1 MKVLADPVYVLHVMD
16 AKLDKLRKSRKRCTN
31 ADGKEATEISG
42 QETAII
48 RIAVYIR
55 HAIKYHGCFGSEDMA
70 CIYKYADD
78 AKEEANKYYR
88 NPRVTWFVKGLAK
101 GAAWACV
108 GLEDRMMEEK
118 P

>member
-1 MKVLADPVYVLHVMD
+1 MKLLKDPDQVLQIMD
-16 AKLDKLRKSRKRCTN
+16 AKIDELRNSRKKLFTE
-31 ADGKEATEISG
+31 ADGKEASVISG

-55 HAIKYHGCFGSEDMA
+55 HAIKHHGCFGAEDMA

-78 AKEEANKYYR
+78 AKEEANKYYS
-88 NPRVTWFVKGLAK
+88 NPRVNWFVKGLAE

-108 GLEDRMMEEK
+108 GIEVRMEE

>member
-1 MKVLADPVYVLHVMD
+1 MKVLKDPVQALQIMD
-16 AKLDKLRKSRKRCTN
+16 TKLDELRKSRKRLFTE

-55 HAIKYHGCFGSEDMA
+55 HAIKHHGCFGSVDMA
-70 CIYKYADD
+70 CVYKYADD
-78 AKEEANKYYR
+78 AKEEADKPFR
-88 NPRVTWFVKGLAK
+88 DPRVTWFVKGLAK

-108 GLEDRMMEEK
+108 GLEVRMEE

>member
-1 MKVLADPVYVLHVMD
+1 MKVLEDPVYVLHVMD
-16 AKLDKLRKSRKRCTN
+16 AKLDELHKSRKRLFTEPT
-31 ADGKEATEISG
+31 GKEATEISG

-55 HAIKYHGCFGSEDMA
+55 HAIKHHGCFGAEDMA
-70 CIYKYADD
+70 CIHKYADD
-78 AKEEANKYYR
+78 AKEEANKPFL

-108 GLEDRMMEEK
+108 GLEVRMEE

>member
-1 MKVLADPVYVLHVMD
+1 MKVLKDPSQALQIMD
-16 AKLDKLRKSRKRCTN
+16 AKLDDLRKSRKRLFTE
-31 ADGKEATEISG
+31 ATGKEATEISG

-48 RIAVYIR
+48 RIAAYIR
-55 HAIKYHGCFGSEDMA
+55 LAIKHHGCFGAGDMA
-70 CIYKYADD
+70 CVRIYADD
-78 AKEEANKYYR
+78 AKEESNKPFN

-108 GLEDRMMEEK
+108 GLGDRMME

>member
-1 MKVLADPVYVLHVMD
+1 MKVLKDPSKALQIMD
-16 AKLDKLRKSRKRCTN
+16 KKLDELRKSRKRLFTE

-48 RIAVYIR
+48 RIAAYIR
-55 HAIKYHGCFGSEDMA
+55 LAIKHHGCFGSKDMA
-70 CIYKYADD
+70 CIYIYADD
-78 AKEEANKYYR
+78 AKEEAKKYYS
-88 NPRVTWFVKGLAK
+88 NPRVTWFVKGLAE

-108 GLEDRMMEEK
+108 GLEVRMEEE

>member
-1 MKVLADPVYVLHVMD
+1 MKVLKDPVQALQIMD
-16 AKLDKLRKSRKRCTN
+16 AKLDELRKSRKRLFTE

-48 RIAVYIR
+48 RIAAYIR
-55 HAIKYHGCFGSEDMA
+55 LAIKHHGCFGSKDMA
-70 CIYKYADD
+70 CIYIYADD
-78 AKEEANKYYR
+78 AKEEANKYYS
-88 NPRVTWFVKGLAK
+88 NPRVNWFVKGLAE

-108 GLEDRMMEEK
+108 GLEVRMEE

>member
-1 MKVLADPVYVLHVMD
+1 MKVLEDPVYALHVMD

-48 RIAVYIR
+48 RIAVYIC
-55 HAIKYHGCFGSEDMA
+55 HAIKYYGCFGSEDMA
-70 CIYKYADD
+70 CVHKYADD
-78 AKEEANKYYR
+78 AKEEASKYYR
-88 NPRVTWFVKGLAK
+88 NPRVTWFVKGLAE

-108 GLEDRMMEEK
+108 GLEARMMEE
-118 P
+118 

>member
-1 MKVLADPVYVLHVMD
+1 MKVLKDPCQALQIMD
-16 AKLDKLRKSRKRCTN
+16 TKLDKLRKSRKRLFTK
-31 ADGKEATEISG
+31 AEGKEATEISG

-48 RIAVYIR
+48 RIADYIR
-55 HAIKYHGCFGSEDMA
+55 HVIKYYGYFEDEDMA
-70 CIYKYADD
+70 CVHKYADD
-78 AKEEANKYYR
+78 AKEEADKPFR

-108 GLEDRMMEEK
+108 GLEDRMME

>member
-1 MKVLADPVYVLHVMD
+1 MKVLKDPSQTLQIMD
-16 AKLDKLRKSRKRCTN
+16 AKLDELRESRKRLFTE

-55 HAIKYHGCFGSEDMA
+55 HAIKHHGCFGSEDME

-78 AKEEANKYYR
+78 AKEEANKYYS
-88 NPRVTWFVKGLAK
+88 NPRVNWFVKGLAE

-108 GLEDRMMEEK
+108 GLEVRMEEE

>member
-1 MKVLADPVYVLHVMD
+1 MKVLKDPVQALQIMD
-16 AKLDKLRKSRKRCTN
+16 KKLDKLRKSRKRFTE

-48 RIAVYIR
+48 RIAAYIR
-55 HAIKYHGCFGSEDMA
+55 LAIKHHGCFGTGDMA
-70 CIYKYADD
+70 CVRIYADD
-78 AKEEANKYYR
+78 AKEESNKPFN

-108 GLEDRMMEEK
+108 GLEDRMME

>member
-1 MKVLADPVYVLHVMD
+1 MKVLKDPAQALQVMD
-16 AKLDKLRKSRKRCTN
+16 AKIDELRNSRKKLFTE
-31 ADGKEATEISG
+31 AEGKEASVISG

-55 HAIKYHGCFGSEDMA
+55 HAIKHHGCFGAEDMA
-70 CIYKYADD
+70 CVHKYADD
-78 AKEEANKYYR
+78 AKEEANKPFR

-108 GLEDRMMEEK
+108 GLEVRMEET
-118 P
+118 

>member
-1 MKVLADPVYVLHVMD
+1 MKVLEDPVYVLHVMD
-16 AKLDKLRKSRKRCTN
+16 EKLDKLRKSRKRCTN

-55 HAIKYHGCFGSEDMA
+55 HAIKYYGCFGLEDMA
-70 CIYKYADD
+70 SVHKYADD

-88 NPRVTWFVKGLAK
+88 NPRVAWFVKGLAE

-108 GLEDRMMEEK
+108 GLEVRMEE

>member
-1 MKVLADPVYVLHVMD
+1 MKVLKDPVQALQVMD
-16 AKLDKLRKSRKRCTN
+16 AKIDELRNSRKKLFTE
-31 ADGKEATEISG
+31 AEGKEASVISG

-55 HAIKYHGCFGSEDMA
+55 HAIKHHGCFGAEDMA
-70 CIYKYADD
+70 CVHKYADD
-78 AKEEANKYYR
+78 AKEEANKYYS
-88 NPRVTWFVKGLAK
+88 NPRVNWFVKGLAE

-108 GLEDRMMEEK
+108 GIEVRMEE

>member
-1 MKVLADPVYVLHVMD
+1 MKVLKDPVQALQIMD
-16 AKLDKLRKSRKRCTN
+16 TKLDKLRKSRKRFTE
-31 ADGKEATEISG
+31 AYGKEATEISG

-48 RIAVYIR
+48 RIAAYIR
-55 HAIKYHGCFGSEDMA
+55 HAIKYYGCFGSEDMA
-70 CIYKYADD
+70 SVYKYADD
-78 AKEEANKYYR
+78 AKEEANKYYS

>member
-1 MKVLADPVYVLHVMD
+1 MKVLKDYIQALHIMD
-16 AKLDKLRKSRKRCTN
+16 AKLDELRKSRKRFTE
-31 ADGKEATEISG
+31 AYGKEATEISG

-48 RIAVYIR
+48 RIAAYIR
-55 HAIKYHGCFGSEDMA
+55 HAIKHHGCFGSEDME

-78 AKEEANKYYR
+78 AKEEANKYYS
-88 NPRVTWFVKGLAK
+88 NPRVNWFVKGLAE

-108 GLEDRMMEEK
+108 GLEVRMEE

>member
-1 MKVLADPVYVLHVMD
+1 MKVLKDYIQALQIMD
-16 AKLDKLRKSRKRCTN
+16 TKLDKLRKSRKRFTE
-31 ADGKEATEISG
+31 AYGKEATEISG

-48 RIAVYIR
+48 RIAAYIR
-55 HAIKYHGCFGSEDMA
+55 HEIKYYGYFGVEDMA
-70 CIYKYADD
+70 CIHKYADD
-78 AKEEANKYYR
+78 AKEESSKPFR

-108 GLEDRMMEEK
+108 GLEDRMME

>member
-1 MKVLADPVYVLHVMD
+1 MKTLQGPDQVLQIMD
-16 AKLDKLRKSRKRCTN
+16 AKLDELRESRKRLFTE
-31 ADGKEATEISG
+31 ADGKEASVISG

-55 HAIKYHGCFGSEDMA
+55 HAIKHHGFFGSEDMA

-78 AKEEANKYYR
+78 AKEEANKYYS
-88 NPRVTWFVKGLAK
+88 NPRVNWFVKGLAE

-108 GLEDRMMEEK
+108 GLEVRMEE

>member
-1 MKVLADPVYVLHVMD
+1 MKVLKDPSKALQVMD
-16 AKLDKLRKSRKRCTN
+16 AKLDELRKSRKRLFTK
-31 ADGKEATEISG
+31 AEGKEATEISG

-55 HAIKYHGCFGSEDMA
+55 HAIKHHGCFGSVDMA
-70 CIYKYADD
+70 CVYKYADD
-78 AKEEANKYYR
+78 AKEEADKPFR
-88 NPRVTWFVKGLAK
+88 DPRVTWFVKGLAK

-108 GLEDRMMEEK
+108 GLEVRMEE

>member
-1 MKVLADPVYVLHVMD
+1 MKVLKDPYQVLQIMGR
-16 AKLDKLRKSRKRCTN
+16 KLDKLRKSRERLFTE

-55 HAIKYHGCFGSEDMA
+55 HAIKHHGCFGAEDMA
-70 CIYKYADD
+70 CVYKYADD
-78 AKEEANKYYR
+78 AKEEADKYYS
-88 NPRVTWFVKGLAK
+88 NPKVNWFVKGLAN

-108 GLEDRMMEEK
+108 GLEDRMEEE